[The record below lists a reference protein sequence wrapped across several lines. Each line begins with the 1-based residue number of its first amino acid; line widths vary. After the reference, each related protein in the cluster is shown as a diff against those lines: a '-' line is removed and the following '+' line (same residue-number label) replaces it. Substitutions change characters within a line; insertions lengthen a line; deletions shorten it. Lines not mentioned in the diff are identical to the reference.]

1 MPGGGF
7 HHSNISALLNDGR
20 LSWVGENIAWARG
33 AGVASSTMHSMWMQS
48 QGHRNNMLSPT
59 YDVVG
64 IGVYC
69 APDGTLWATQS
80 FGRLAS
86 TGPGAPA
93 PSAPASPFVRRDGG
107 GPSC

>member
-1 MPGGGF
+1 MAHVGF
-7 HHSNISALLNDGR
+7 HHSNITNLLGDGR
-20 LSWVGENIAWARG
+20 LSYVGENIAWAGG
-33 AGVASSTMHSMWMQS
+33 AGVGSGTLHTMWMQS
-48 QGHRNNMLSPT
+48 QGHRDNILSPT
-59 YDVVG
+59 YNVVG

-69 APDGTLWATQS
+69 AADGTIWATQS

-93 PSAPASPFVRRDGG
+93 PTAPAEPFVRRDGG